1 MKCNICKRMII
12 KEKKRCKFCRRILTK
27 KNKTNLCY
35 CHSIKDNKNSGT
47 KQKNKMKIKQWLKRR
62 RELKELKKKLNEKI
76 KKEGM
81 FYMFKDKINPYG
93 Y

>member
-1 MKCNICKRMII
+1 
-12 KEKKRCKFCRRILTK
+12 
-27 KNKTNLCY
+27 
-35 CHSIKDNKNSGT
+35 
-47 KQKNKMKIKQWLKRR
+47 MKIKQWLKRR